1 MQTLDRIRPQAAACP
16 YAGTSVSSAGTAR
29 AVIAQAR
36 RRQRRR
42 LTATV
47 IALVLAAGCVAGVLA
62 AVSGNQS
69 PAGSATSGAGFGPG
83 PGPDAVSAT
92 VLMYPVRAPAS
103 APLGTGLAA
112 YVGNLSTGHLSERK
126 LPGIINCN
134 CGQPLVDAVGNWL
147 VYVNDQ
153 NTVSAVP
160 AGLTGK
166 ARILGLTNMFMPA
179 ATPGQVWLEYQTNGP
194 TVVRSVP
201 VAGGPAGPPVS
212 LPLGTALIEGTA
224 AGLLLQQDSNTGVLE
239 LWSPGRAPVRLPQS
253 AGAEVLASTPRLVA
267 YGARCRSVAPP
278 SSVPAAG
285 VGACGTLLAYNIA
298 AGSLASFPAPRRTAG
313 WFGASGGATPAAV
326 SPDGTMIAAMD
337 LTSAVGGAERL
348 FVLPAGGGRPRLV
361 PLAGGQQL
369 TWSLDGRWLF
379 YQGAGDRLW
388 TYQPATGQ
396 VRKSTMPC
404 CSYWAMTALPGGR

>member
-1 MQTLDRIRPQAAACP
+1 
-16 YAGTSVSSAGTAR
+16 
-29 AVIAQAR
+29 
-36 RRQRRR
+36 
-42 LTATV
+42 
-47 IALVLAAGCVAGVLA
+47 
-62 AVSGNQS
+62 
-69 PAGSATSGAGFGPG
+69 
-83 PGPDAVSAT
+83 
-92 VLMYPVRAPAS
+92 MYPVRAPAS

-239 LWSPGRAPVRLPQS
+239 SGPRPG
-253 AGAEVLASTPRLVA
+253 
-267 YGARCRSVAPP
+267 PP
-278 SSVPAAG
+278 SAIGGCGGSGQHAAPCRLRRALPECGTAIKCPGGGRRCVRDAAG
-285 VGACGTLLAYNIA
+285 LQHRCWQPRQLPGA
-298 AGSLASFPAPRRTAG
+298 APDSRMVRRKRG
-313 WFGASGGATPAAV
+313 
-326 SPDGTMIAAMD
+326 
-337 LTSAVGGAERL
+337 RH
-348 FVLPAGGGRPRLV
+348 AGGGV
-361 PLAGGQQL
+361 A
-369 TWSLDGRWLF
+369 
-379 YQGAGDRLW
+379 
-388 TYQPATGQ
+388 
-396 VRKSTMPC
+396 
-404 CSYWAMTALPGGR
+404 